1 MKNESYIGWVR
12 DEKGKV
18 LSRPVKHIANAV
30 TTMVGGGGIQARTD
44 LVILLRISLSLLS
57 D

>member
-1 MKNESYIGWVR
+1 MKNECYIGWVR

-30 TTMVGGGGIQARTD
+30 TTMVGGGIQARTD
-44 LVILLRISLSLLS
+44 LVIPLRISLSLLS

>member
-1 MKNESYIGWVR
+1 MFVNHYLGWVR

-30 TTMVGGGGIQARTD
+30 TTMVGWGAYRRG
-44 LVILLRISLSLLS
+44 RIGQYHAVYICRL
-57 D
+57 